1 MPIATKL
8 VASLRR
14 GPRAA
19 PRIAMLPSKP
29 RAAAPTPA
37 ASGGGERTRARADA
51 AHQADAGAGAA
62 VSVRDRAVVSVPA
75 RHPER
80 RLCRCRGGAP
90 AQSGRRCD
98 IAGGAAR
105 RPGERVRTERRTRPA
120 RLAGTADAPLRPPAG
135 AGPRQCQCRHPDGG
149 AARRRRRGR
158 DLRPAVS
165 RRRDLFS
172 VARQAGK
179 IVAGRS
185 PDHRAAAAR
194 PRGRE
199 IRLLLVY
206 PEAARRAPADPRRRR
221 RRAGDAFD
229 RALGA
234 AFQTWSTR
242 WCRTR
247 RSPRSTRSPP
257 ASLC

>member
-29 RAAAPTPA
+29 RAAAPTQRRAAA
-37 ASGGGERTRARADA
+37 ASEPAPEPTA
-51 AHQADAGAGAA
+51 AHQADAGAGA
-62 VSVRDRAVVSVPA
+62 VVSCETGLSCLF
-75 RHPER
+75 RLGIQNGS
-80 RLCRCRGGAP
+80 LCRCRGGAP
-90 AQSGRRCD
+90 AQPGRRSD

-105 RPGERVRTERRTRPA
+105 RPGERVRTQRRIRPA

-165 RRRDLFS
+165 RRRDLLS

-206 PEAARRAPADPRRRR
+206 PEAVCRAPD
-221 RRAGDAFD
+221 
-229 RALGA
+229 
-234 AFQTWSTR
+234 
-242 WCRTR
+242 
-247 RSPRSTRSPP
+247 
-257 ASLC
+257 